1 MAKPKEGGGRKRYCC
16 RCCCPVKGGCCWCCS
31 AAAVLPLALVAFVLL
46 VEKPVVEMVKPP
58 GKEVLA
64 HVAEEELLPATS
76 ALAPAANISF
86 MFDRIAASYDSVNR
100 GMSLGL
106 DQHLRQ
112 ILVQDCLHLQP
123 GDHVLDLAT
132 GTGAVAL
139 MAAAKLRELA
149 KAAGSSGTVVGL
161 DVSSEM
167 LRQSASKVKA
177 DGLHEVLSLVRGDMQ
192 DMRNLHHTW
201 LDSSAATSIESESI
215 DKISVAFGLR
225 SLADRRRALREMRRV
240 LRSRPGSRV
249 CILETVLP
257 TDWILPSHG
266 AHRLVAY
273 MVRLLTRLAIRGF
286 GREAERA
293 ALERSILGF
302 PQPKE
307 FATVLASEGLPV
319 RTITSFASGA
329 VRLYEVAP
337 A

>member
-1 MAKPKEGGGRKRYCC
+1 M
-16 RCCCPVKGGCCWCCS
+16 GGCCWCCS
-31 AAAVLPLALVAFVLL
+31 AAAVLPLALVAYVLL
-46 VEKPVVEMVKPP
+46 VETPLVQVVSLPP
-58 GKEVLA
+58 GKGDLTRTA
-64 HVAEEELLPATS
+64 DEELLHATPGLTS
-76 ALAPAANISF
+76 AANISS

-106 DQHLRQ
+106 DQHWRQ
-112 ILVQDCLHLQP
+112 LLVQECLRLKP

-132 GTGAVAL
+132 GTGAVAVL
-139 MAAAKLRELA
+139 AAAKLRELELEPSKDA
-149 KAAGSSGTVVGL
+149 SNSGTVTGL

-167 LRQSASKVKA
+167 LRQSASKIKTE
-177 DGLHEVLSLVRGDMQ
+177 GLHEVLSLARGDMQ

-215 DKISVAFGLR
+215 DKVSVAFGLR
-225 SLADRRRALREMRRV
+225 SLADRRRAFREMRRV

-257 TDWILPSHG
+257 TDWISPAHR
-266 AHRLVAY
+266 AHRLIAY
-273 MVRLLTRLAIRGF
+273 MVRLLARLAIRGP

-302 PQPKE
+302 PQPQE
-307 FATVLASEGLPV
+307 LSAVLASEGLPV